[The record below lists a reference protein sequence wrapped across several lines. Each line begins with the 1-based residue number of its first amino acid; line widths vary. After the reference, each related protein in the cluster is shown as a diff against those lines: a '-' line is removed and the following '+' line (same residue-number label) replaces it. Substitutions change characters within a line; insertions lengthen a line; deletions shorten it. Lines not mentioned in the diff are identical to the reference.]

1 EGKYYEATVEGKD
14 GGGLSA
20 HAKVHIDIL
29 DVNDNAPTVSLLPI
43 LNPIPEDSVMSTVVA
58 VINVRDRDSGDNGEV
73 SCNIDG
79 DLPFRLE
86 GSSGN
91 TYKLITASA
100 LDREKVTAY
109 NITITAR
116 DRGSPALSSRAAL
129 VLEVSDV

>member
-1 EGKYYEATVEGKD
+1 EGNYYEASVEGKD
-14 GGGLSA
+14 GGGLTA

-29 DVNDNAPTVSLLPI
+29 DVNDNEPALSLLPI
-43 LNPIPEDSVMSTVVA
+43 LKPIPEDSVPSTVVA

-73 SCNIDG
+73 NCKIDG

-86 GSSGN
+86 PSSEN
-91 TYKLITASA
+91 TYKLIIASA
-100 LDREKVTAY
+100 LDRENVSAY

-116 DRGSPALSSRAAL
+116 DRGAPALSSVAAL

>member
-1 EGKYYEATVEGKD
+1 EGKYYEASVEGKD

-29 DVNDNAPTVSLLPI
+29 DVNDNAPTLSLLPI
-43 LNPIPEDSVMSTVVA
+43 LNPIPEDSVPNTVVA
-58 VINVRDRDSGDNGEV
+58 VINVRDRDAGDNGEM

-86 GSSGN
+86 PSSKN
-91 TYKLITASA
+91 TYKLMIASP
-100 LDREKVTAY
+100 LDREKVSAY

-116 DRGSPALSSRAAL
+116 DRGSPSL
-129 VLEVSDV
+129 

>member
-1 EGKYYEATVEGKD
+1 EGKYYEITIEGKD

-20 HAKVHIDIL
+20 HTQAHIDVL
-29 DVNDNAPTVSLLPI
+29 DVNDNVPTISLLPI
-43 LNPIPEDSVMSTVVA
+43 LNPIPEDSVPSTVVA

-79 DLPFRLE
+79 DLPFRLQP
-86 GSSGN
+86 SSES
-91 TYKLITASA
+91 TYKLITAST
-100 LDREKVTAY
+100 LDREKVSAY

-116 DRGSPALSSRAAL
+116 DRGSPALSSRTAL

>member
-1 EGKYYEATVEGKD
+1 ERKYYEATVEGKD

-20 HAKVHIDIL
+20 HAKVQIDII
-29 DVNDNAPTVSLLPI
+29 DMNDNAPTLSLLPI
-43 LNPIPEDSVMSTVVA
+43 LNPIPEDSVPSTVIA

-73 SCNIDG
+73 SCNIEG

-86 GSSGN
+86 PSSET
-91 TYKLITASA
+91 TYKLIIASI
-100 LDREKVTAY
+100 LDREKMSAY

-116 DRGSPALSSRAAL
+116 DRGSPALSCRTAL

>member
-14 GGGLSA
+14 GGGLTA

-29 DVNDNAPTVSLLPI
+29 DVNDNAPTITILPI
-43 LNPIPEDSVMSTVVA
+43 LNPVPEDSEPRTVIA
-58 VINVRDRDSGDNGEV
+58 VINVRDRDSGDNGKV

-79 DLPFRLE
+79 GLPFRLE
-86 GSSGN
+86 SSSAN
-91 TYKLITASA
+91 TYKLIIASG
-100 LDREKVTAY
+100 LDREQVSAY

-116 DRGSPALSSRAAL
+116 DRGSPSLWSRAAL

>member
-1 EGKYYEATVEGKD
+1 EGKYYEASVEGKD

-29 DVNDNAPTVSLLPI
+29 DVNDNAPTISVLPI
-43 LNPIPEDSVMSTVVA
+43 LNPIPEDSDPSTVVA

-73 SCNIDG
+73 SCNIGG

-86 GSSGN
+86 PSTEN
-91 TYKLITASA
+91 TYKLIILSA
-100 LDREKVTAY
+100 LDREEVSAY

-116 DRGSPALSSRAAL
+116 DRG
-129 VLEVSDV
+129 

>member
-1 EGKYYEATVEGKD
+1 EGKYYEASVEGKD

-29 DVNDNAPTVSLLPI
+29 DVNDNAPTLSILPI
-43 LNPIPEDSVMSTVVA
+43 LNPIPEDSVPSTVVA

-86 GSSGN
+86 ASSEN
-91 TYKLITASA
+91 TYKLIIASA
-100 LDREKVTAY
+100 LDREKVSAY
-109 NITITAR
+109 NITVTAR
-116 DRGSPALSSRAAL
+116 DRGSP
-129 VLEVSDV
+129 